1 MRCHNRLWTLNP
13 PGQTTRGVLFLVPVS
28 DRPLSLWSRPVAVC
42 LAIVGLAGLLY
53 AGSLLNGFVFDDHPL
68 VESNPQFR
76 SIEGLT
82 QLFRSGGWLSYRPLR
97 TASYAIDYA
106 LFGLNPSGFRAFNI
120 LYHALNG
127 VLVFTVLRTILGVT
141 RPALLAA
148 LLFIV
153 HPVQTEAVAY
163 ISGRRDVLFTLFYL
177 MGFYGFVRYR
187 ATGRVRFLCLT
198 GISYY
203 LALLSK
209 EMAITLPLLCLGYD
223 LVRSIP
229 KTDGGEGGWSSWMAL
244 REAGL
249 RLWRDYRRLYL
260 AIGAIFSAAAYY
272 FVVLFRVTQ
281 RFDLWGDGL
290 WPTVLTS
297 VTIMGRYLTLLLWPV
312 TLNADYSFN
321 AFPVSSTLLDSRVL
335 MAIAMV
341 GGGWWAIWRNLANH
355 RWAAFGGLWF
365 FVTLLPVAQIIP
377 HAWIVAEH
385 YLYLPSIGFCLAAA
399 MLVEGLLER
408 VRQQRQAV
416 AAVFALVVFLLG
428 FRTVIRNRDWKD
440 DLTLWTKTVQTAPAS
455 ARARRN
461 LGRLYM
467 IRGRRQEAAQEFK
480 AALRIAPNDAGTWN
494 NLGVMLLD
502 LGNLDGAEQA
512 FTGALRLNTLP
523 LDVRI
528 NLGLVSLRRGQ
539 VKQAE
544 QYFLAALAS
553 VQLAPSQRAQA
564 LNNLGMVRATQ
575 GRPAE
580 AEQAFKEAVTLEP
593 GYADARQ
600 NLGLAYLE
608 KGQMQAGIA
617 ELEEAVRYKST
628 DPTLHH
634 LLGEAYHMQGQ
645 QDQAVASLR
654 RALSLKGDLTEVR
667 KLLDSI
673 LHSSPM
679 PP

>member
-1 MRCHNRLWTLNP
+1 MSFRSH
-13 PGQTTRGVLFLVPVS
+13 
-28 DRPLSLWSRPVAVC
+28 PVAVC

-53 AGSLLNGFVFDDHPL
+53 AGSLLNGFAFDDHLL
-68 VESNPQFR
+68 VETNLQFR

-82 QLFRSGGWLSYRPLR
+82 QLFRSGGWLTYRPIR

-141 RPALLAA
+141 RPAFLTA

-153 HPVQTEAVAY
+153 HPVQTESVAY
-163 ISGRRDVLFTLFYL
+163 ISGRRDILFTLFYL
-177 MGFYGFVRYR
+177 TGFYGFVRYR
-187 ATGRVRFLCLT
+187 ATGRGRWLYLT

-203 LALLSK
+203 LGLLSK
-209 EMAITLPLLCLGYD
+209 EMAITLPLLCLAYD
-223 LVRSIP
+223 LVRSMP
-229 KTDGGEGGWSSWMAL
+229 EGGEGDRRSWRAL

-249 RLWRDYRRLYL
+249 RLWRDHRRLYL
-260 AIGAIFSAAAYY
+260 VIGAIFSATAYY
-272 FVVLFRVTQ
+272 FVALFRVTQ

-297 VTIMGRYLTLLLWPV
+297 VTIMGHYLTLLLWPV
-312 TLNADYSFN
+312 TLNVDYSFN
-321 AFPVSSTLLDSRVL
+321 AFPVPETLLDGRVL
-335 MAIAMV
+335 MAIAAV
-341 GGGWWAIWRNLANH
+341 GGSWWAIWRGLANH

-365 FVTLLPVAQIIP
+365 FTTLLPVAQIIP
-377 HAWIVAEH
+377 HDEIVAEH
-385 YLYLPSIGFCLAAA
+385 YLYLPSIGVCLAAA
-399 MLVEGLLER
+399 MLAEGLPER
-408 VRQQRQAV
+408 IRQRRAV
-416 AAVFALVVFLLG
+416 TAVFGLVVVLLG
-428 FRTVIRNRDWKD
+428 FRTVIRTRDWKD
-440 DLTLWTKTVQTAPAS
+440 DLTLWTRTVETAPAS

-467 IRGRRQEAAQEFK
+467 IRGRHQEAAQEFRE
-480 AALRIAPNDAGTWN
+480 ALRIAPNDAPTWN
-494 NLGVMLLD
+494 NLGAMLLE

-528 NLGLVSLRRGQ
+528 NLGIVSLRRGRTA
-539 VKQAE
+539 QAE
-544 QYFLAALAS
+544 AYFLAALAS
-553 VQLAPSQRAQA
+553 SQLPPSQRAQA

-575 GRPAE
+575 GRSAE
-580 AEQAFKEAVTLEP
+580 AEQAFKEAVALAP
-593 GYADARQ
+593 GDADARR

-617 ELEEAVRYKST
+617 ELEEAVRYKAA

-634 LLGEAYHMQGQ
+634 LLGEVYHMQGQ
-645 QDQAVASLR
+645 QDRAVASLR
-654 RALSLKGDLTEVR
+654 KALSLKGDLAEAR
-667 KLLDSI
+667 ELLDSI
-673 LHSSPM
+673 LRSSPTT
-679 PP
+679 P

>member
-1 MRCHNRLWTLNP
+1 MP
-13 PGQTTRGVLFLVPVS
+13 VP
-28 DRPLSLWSRPVAVC
+28 DRPLSFWSRPVTVC

-68 VESNPQFR
+68 VATDLRFR

-141 RPALLAA
+141 RPVFLAA

-163 ISGRRDVLFTLFYL
+163 ISGRRDVLFALFYL

-187 ATGRVRFLCLT
+187 MTGKVRFLCLT
-198 GISYY
+198 GISY
-203 LALLSK
+203 LLGLLSK

-223 LVRSIP
+223 LVRSMP
-229 KTDGGEGGWSSWMAL
+229 EGGAGGRSSWMAL
-244 REAGL
+244 REAGR
-249 RLWRDYRRLYL
+249 RLWREHRRLYL
-260 AIGAIFSAAAYY
+260 VIGVIFSAVAYY
-272 FVVLFRVTQ
+272 FVVIFRVTQ
-281 RFDLWGDGL
+281 RFDLWGGGL

-297 VTIMGRYLTLLLWPV
+297 VTIMGHYLTLLLWPV

-321 AFPVSSTLLDSRVL
+321 AFPVPGTLLDRRVL
-335 MAIAMV
+335 MAIAVV
-341 GGGWWAIWRNLANH
+341 GGSWWAIWRNLASR
-355 RWAAFGGLWF
+355 RWAAFGGLWVF
-365 FVTLLPVAQIIP
+365 LTLLPVAQIIP
-377 HAWIVAEH
+377 HHEIVAEH

-399 MLVEGLLER
+399 MVVEALRER
-408 VRQQRQAV
+408 VRQRRAV
-416 AAVFALVVFLLG
+416 SAVFALVVLLLG
-428 FRTVIRNRDWKD
+428 FRTVIRTRDWKD
-440 DLTLWTKTVQTAPAS
+440 DLTLWTKTVRTAPAS

-467 IRGRRQEAAQEFK
+467 IRGRRQEAAQEFREAIRIMPDD
-480 AALRIAPNDAGTWN
+480 AATWN
-494 NLGVMLLD
+494 NLGVMLLEQ
-502 LGNLDGAEQA
+502 GNWDGAEQA
-512 FTGALRLNTLP
+512 MTAALRLNSLP

-528 NLGLVSLRRGQ
+528 NLGVVSLRRGQ

-544 QYFLAALAS
+544 AHLLAALAS
-553 VQLAPSQRAQA
+553 LELAPSQRARA

-575 GRPAE
+575 GRSAE
-580 AEQAFKEAVTLEP
+580 AEQAFKEAVALDP
-593 GYADARQ
+593 RYADARQ

-608 KGQMQAGIA
+608 KGQMQAGIL
-617 ELEEAVRYKST
+617 ELEEAVRYNGA
-628 DPTLHH
+628 DPKLHH
-634 LLGEAYHMQGQ
+634 LLGEVYHAQGQ
-645 QDQAVASLR
+645 QDRAVASLR
-654 RALSLKGDLTEVR
+654 KALSLKGDLAEAR
-667 KLLDSI
+667 ELLDSI
-673 LHSSPM
+673 LHPPSMSP
-679 PP
+679 PEQ

>member
-1 MRCHNRLWTLNP
+1 M
-13 PGQTTRGVLFLVPVS
+13 
-28 DRPLSLWSRPVAVC
+28 AVC

-53 AGSLLNGFVFDDHPL
+53 AGSLLNGFAFDDHLL
-68 VESNPQFR
+68 VETNLQFR
-76 SIEGLT
+76 SIEGLA
-82 QLFRSGGWLSYRPLR
+82 QLFRSGGWLTYRPIR

-141 RPALLAA
+141 RPAFLTA

-153 HPVQTEAVAY
+153 HPAQTESVAY
-163 ISGRRDVLFTLFYL
+163 ISGRRDILFTLFYL
-177 MGFYGFVRYR
+177 TGFYGFVRYR
-187 ATGRVRFLCLT
+187 AIGRVRWLCLT

-203 LALLSK
+203 LGLLSK
-209 EMAITLPLLCLGYD
+209 EMAITLPLLCLAYD
-223 LVRSIP
+223 LVRSMP
-229 KTDGGEGGWSSWMAL
+229 EGGEEGRRSWTAL

-249 RLWRDYRRLYL
+249 RLWRDHRRLYL
-260 AIGAIFSAAAYY
+260 VIGAIFSATAYY

-297 VTIMGRYLTLLLWPV
+297 VTIMGHYLTLLLWPV
-312 TLNADYSFN
+312 TLNVDYSFN
-321 AFPVSSTLLDSRVL
+321 AFPVPKTLLDGRVL
-335 MAIAMV
+335 MAIAVV
-341 GGGWWAIWRNLANH
+341 GGSWWAIWRGLANH

-365 FVTLLPVAQIIP
+365 FLTLLPVAQIIP
-377 HAWIVAEH
+377 HDEIVAEH

-399 MLVEGLLER
+399 MLAEGLRER
-408 VRQQRQAV
+408 VRQRQAV
-416 AAVFALVVFLLG
+416 AAVFWLVVLLLG

-440 DLTLWTKTVQTAPAS
+440 DLTLWTRTVRTAPAS

-467 IRGRRQEAAQEFK
+467 IRGRHQEAAQEFRE
-480 AALRIAPNDAGTWN
+480 ALRIAPNDAATWN
-494 NLGVMLLD
+494 NLGAMLLE

-512 FTGALRLNTLP
+512 FIGALRLNTLP

-528 NLGLVSLRRGQ
+528 NLGIVSLRRGQ
-539 VKQAE
+539 TAQAE
-544 QYFLAALAS
+544 AYFLAALAS
-553 VQLAPSQRAQA
+553 SQLAPSQRAQA
-564 LNNLGMVRATQ
+564 LNNLGMVRAVQ

-580 AEQAFKEAVTLEP
+580 AEQAFKEAVALEP
-593 GYADARQ
+593 RDADARR

-617 ELEEAVRYKST
+617 ELEEAVRYRAT
-628 DPTLHH
+628 DPALHH
-634 LLGEAYHMQGQ
+634 LLGEAYHAQGQ
-645 QDQAVASLR
+645 QDRAVASLR
-654 RALSLKGDLTEVR
+654 KALSLKGDLAEAHE
-667 KLLDSI
+667 LLDSI
-673 LHSSPM
+673 LRSP
-679 PP
+679 PTAP

>member
-1 MRCHNRLWTLNP
+1 M
-13 PGQTTRGVLFLVPVS
+13 PVS
-28 DRPLSLWSRPVAVC
+28 DRLSLFWSRPAAVC

-53 AGSLLNGFVFDDHPL
+53 AGSLLNGFAFDDHYL
-68 VESNPQFR
+68 VETNLQFR
-76 SIEGLT
+76 SIEGLA
-82 QLFRSGGWLSYRPLR
+82 QLFRSGGWLTYRPIR

-106 LFGLNPSGFRAFNI
+106 LFGLNPAGFRAFNI

-141 RPALLAA
+141 RPAFLTA

-153 HPVQTEAVAY
+153 HPVQTESVAY
-163 ISGRRDVLFTLFYL
+163 ISGRRDLLFTLFYL
-177 MGFYGFVRYR
+177 TGFYGFVRYR
-187 ATGRVRFLCLT
+187 ATGRVRFLCLA

-203 LALLSK
+203 LGLLSK
-209 EMAITLPLLCLGYD
+209 EMAITLPLLCLAYD

-229 KTDGGEGGWSSWMAL
+229 DGGEGGRSSWPAL

-249 RLWRDYRRLYL
+249 RLWRDHRRLYL
-260 AIGAIFSAAAYY
+260 VIGAIFAALAYY
-272 FVVLFRVTQ
+272 FVALFRVTQ
-281 RFDLWGDGL
+281 RLDLWGGGL
-290 WPTVLTS
+290 WPTALTS
-297 VTIMGRYLTLLLWPV
+297 VTIMGHYLTLLLWPV
-312 TLNADYSFN
+312 TLNVDYSFN
-321 AFPVSSTLLDSRVL
+321 AFPVPESLLDGRVL
-335 MAIAMV
+335 MAIAVV
-341 GGGWWAIWRNLANH
+341 GGSWWAIWRGLANH

-377 HAWIVAEH
+377 HAWIMAEH
-385 YLYLPSIGFCLAAA
+385 YLYLPSIGVCLAAA
-399 MLVEGLLER
+399 VLAEGMLAR
-408 VRQQRQAV
+408 VRQRQAV
-416 AAVFALVVFLLG
+416 AAAFGLVGLVVLLLG
-428 FRTVIRNRDWKD
+428 VRTVIRTRDWKD

-467 IRGRRQEAAQEFK
+467 IRGRHQEAAQEFRE
-480 AALRIAPNDAGTWN
+480 ALRIAPDDAPTWN
-494 NLGVMLLD
+494 NLGAMLLE

-528 NLGLVSLRRGQ
+528 NLGIVSLRRGQ

-544 QYFLAALAS
+544 AYFLAALAS
-553 VQLAPSQRAQA
+553 SQLASSQRVQA

-575 GRPAE
+575 GRSAE
-580 AEQAFKEAVTLEP
+580 AEQAFKEAVALAP
-593 GYADARQ
+593 GDADARR

-617 ELEEAVRYKST
+617 ELEEAVRSRAT
-628 DPTLHH
+628 DPALHH
-634 LLGEAYHMQGQ
+634 LLGEAYHAQGQ
-645 QDQAVASLR
+645 QDRAVASLR
-654 RALSLKGDLTEVR
+654 KALSLKGDLAEAR
-667 KLLDSI
+667 ELLDSI
-673 LHSSPM
+673 LRSSPT

>member
-1 MRCHNRLWTLNP
+1 MPDRL
-13 PGQTTRGVLFLVPVS
+13 RSF
-28 DRPLSLWSRPVAVC
+28 RSRPAAVC

-68 VESNPQFR
+68 VETNLQFR

-82 QLFRSGGWLSYRPLR
+82 QLFRSGGWLTYRPLR

-106 LFGLNPSGFRAFNI
+106 LFGLTPSGFRAFNI

-127 VLVFTVLRTILGVT
+127 VLVFTLLRTILGVT

-148 LLFIV
+148 ILFIV

-187 ATGRVRFLCLT
+187 ASGRVRFLCLT

-203 LALLSK
+203 LGLLSK

-223 LVRSIP
+223 LVRSMP
-229 KTDGGEGGWSSWMAL
+229 EDGEGGRSSWMAL

-249 RLWRDYRRLYL
+249 RLWRDHRRLYL
-260 AIGAIFSAAAYY
+260 VIGAVFSAMAYY

-281 RFDLWGDGL
+281 RFDLWGGGL
-290 WPTVLTS
+290 WPTALTS

-321 AFPVSSTLLDSRVL
+321 AFPVPETLVDSRVL
-335 MAIAMV
+335 MAIAVV
-341 GGGWWAIWRNLANH
+341 GGSLWAIWRSLANH

-365 FVTLLPVAQIIP
+365 FVTLLPVVQIIP

-385 YLYLPSIGFCLAAA
+385 YLYLPSIGVCLAAA
-399 MLVEGLLER
+399 MLAEGLLER
-408 VRQQRQAV
+408 VRPRQAV
-416 AAVFALVVFLLG
+416 AAAFALAVLLLG

-440 DLTLWTKTVQTAPAS
+440 DLTLWTKTVRTAPAS

-467 IRGRRQEAAQEFK
+467 IRGRRQEAAQEFRE
-480 AALRIAPNDAGTWN
+480 ALRIAPNDAPTWN
-494 NLGVMLLD
+494 NLGVMLLE
-502 LGNLDGAEQA
+502 LGNLDGAERA
-512 FTGALRLNTLP
+512 FTGALRLNSLP

-528 NLGLVSLRRGQ
+528 NLGIVSLRRGQ

-544 QYFLAALAS
+544 AYFLAAMAS
-553 VQLAPSQRAQA
+553 SQLAPSQRAQA

-575 GRPAE
+575 GRSAE

-593 GYADARQ
+593 GDADARR

-617 ELEEAVRYKST
+617 ELEEAVRYKAT

-634 LLGEAYHMQGQ
+634 LLGEAYHAQGQ
-645 QDQAVASLR
+645 QDRAVASLR
-654 RALSLKGDLTEVR
+654 KALSLKGDLAEAR
-667 KLLDSI
+667 ELLDSI
-673 LHSSPM
+673 LRSSPT

>member
-1 MRCHNRLWTLNP
+1 MHTQP
-13 PGQTTRGVLFLVPVS
+13 PGRRTRGFLFLVPVS
-28 DRPLSLWSRPVAVC
+28 DRLLSFRSRPVAVC

-53 AGSLLNGFVFDDHPL
+53 ADSLLNGFAFDDHYL
-68 VESNPQFR
+68 VETNLQFR
-76 SIEGLT
+76 SIDGLA
-82 QLFRSGGWLSYRPLR
+82 QLFRSGGWLTYRPLR

-153 HPVQTEAVAY
+153 HPVQTESVAF
-163 ISGRRDVLFTLFYL
+163 ISGRRDILFTLFYL
-177 MGFYGFVRYR
+177 TGFYGFVRYR
-187 ATGRVRFLCLT
+187 ATGRVRWLCLT

-203 LALLSK
+203 LGLLSK

-223 LVRSIP
+223 LVRSMP
-229 KTDGGEGGWSSWMAL
+229 DGGEGGWTSWTAL

-249 RLWRDYRRLYL
+249 RLWRDHRRLYL
-260 AIGAIFSAAAYY
+260 VIGTIFSAVAYY
-272 FVVLFRVTQ
+272 FVALFRVTQ
-281 RFDLWGDGL
+281 RFDLWGGGL
-290 WPTVLTS
+290 WPTLLTS
-297 VTIMGRYLTLLLWPV
+297 VTIMGHYLTLLLWPV
-312 TLNADYSFN
+312 TLNVDYSFN
-321 AFPVSSTLLDSRVL
+321 AFPVPETLLDSRVL
-335 MAIAMV
+335 MAIAVM
-341 GGGWWAIWRNLANH
+341 GGSWWAIWRSLANH

-377 HAWIVAEH
+377 HDEIVAEH
-385 YLYLPSIGFCLAAA
+385 YLYLPSIGICLAAA
-399 MLVEGLLER
+399 MLAEGLRER
-408 VRQQRQAV
+408 VRQRRAV
-416 AAVFALVVFLLG
+416 TAVFGLVVLLLG
-428 FRTVIRNRDWKD
+428 FRTVIRTRDWKD
-440 DLTLWTKTVQTAPAS
+440 DLTLWTKTVRTAPAS

-467 IRGRRQEAAQEFK
+467 IRGRRQEAAQEFRE
-480 AALRIAPNDAGTWN
+480 ALRIAPNDAGTWN
-494 NLGVMLLD
+494 NLGVMLLE

-528 NLGLVSLRRGQ
+528 NLGIVSLRRGQ

-544 QYFLAALAS
+544 AYFLAALAS
-553 VQLAPSQRAQA
+553 AQLAPSQRAQA

-575 GRPAE
+575 GRSAE

-593 GYADARQ
+593 GYADARR

-617 ELEEAVRYKST
+617 ELEEAVRYKAT

-634 LLGEAYHMQGQ
+634 LLGEAYHAQGQ
-645 QDQAVASLR
+645 QDRAVASLR
-654 RALSLKGDLTEVR
+654 KALSLKADLAEAR
-667 KLLDSI
+667 ELLDSI
-673 LHSSPM
+673 LHSSPT

>member
-1 MRCHNRLWTLNP
+1 MYTP
-13 PGQTTRGVLFLVPVS
+13 PPWSSGQGGLFLAPVP
-28 DRPLSLWSRPVAVC
+28 DRPLSFWSRPVAVC

-53 AGSLLNGFVFDDHPL
+53 AGSLFNGFVFDDHPL
-68 VESNPQFR
+68 VATDLRFR

-127 VLVFTVLRTILGVT
+127 VLVFTVLRTILGIT
-141 RPALLAA
+141 RPAFLAT

-187 ATGRVRFLCLT
+187 ATGKVRFLCLT
-198 GISYY
+198 GVSYC
-203 LALLSK
+203 LGLLSK

-223 LVRSIP
+223 LVRSMP
-229 KTDGGEGGWSSWMAL
+229 EGGEGGWSSWMAL
-244 REAGL
+244 REAGR
-249 RLWRDYRRLYL
+249 RLWREHRCLYL
-260 AIGAIFSAAAYY
+260 VIGAIFSAVAYY

-281 RFDLWGDGL
+281 RFDLWGGGL

-297 VTIMGRYLTLLLWPV
+297 VTIMGHYLTLLLWPV

-321 AFPVSSTLLDSRVL
+321 AFPVPGTLLDGRVL
-335 MAIAMV
+335 MAIAVV
-341 GGGWWAIWRNLANH
+341 GGSWWAIWQLLASH
-355 RWAAFGGLWF
+355 RWAAFGGLWVF
-365 FVTLLPVAQIIP
+365 MTLLPVAQIIP
-377 HAWIVAEH
+377 HHEIVAEH
-385 YLYLPSIGFCLAAA
+385 YLYLPSIGLCLAAA

-408 VRQQRQAV
+408 VRQRRV
-416 AAVFALVVFLLG
+416 VLAVFALVVLLLG
-428 FRTVIRNRDWKD
+428 FRTVIRTRDWKD

-467 IRGRRQEAAQEFK
+467 IRGRRQEAAQEFRE
-480 AALRIAPNDAGTWN
+480 AIRIMPNDAATWN
-494 NLGVMLLD
+494 NLGVMLLEQ
-502 LGNLDGAEQA
+502 GNWDGAEQA
-512 FTGALRLNTLP
+512 LTAALRLNVLP
-523 LDVRI
+523 FDVRI
-528 NLGLVSLRRGQ
+528 NLGVVSLRRGQ

-544 QYFLAALAS
+544 QHLLAALAS
-553 VQLAPSQRAQA
+553 SQLAPSQRARA

-575 GRPAE
+575 EQSAE
-580 AEQAFKEAVTLEP
+580 AEQAFKEAVALDP
-593 GYADARQ
+593 RYADARQ

-608 KGQMQAGIA
+608 KGQMQAGIL
-617 ELEEAVRYKST
+617 ELEEAVRYNGA
-628 DPTLHH
+628 DPKLHH
-634 LLGEAYHMQGQ
+634 LLGEVYHAQGQ
-645 QDQAVASLR
+645 QDRAVASLR
-654 RALSLKGDLTEVR
+654 KALSLKGDLAEAR
-667 KLLDSI
+667 ELLDSI
-673 LHSSPM
+673 LHSPPISP
-679 PP
+679 PD